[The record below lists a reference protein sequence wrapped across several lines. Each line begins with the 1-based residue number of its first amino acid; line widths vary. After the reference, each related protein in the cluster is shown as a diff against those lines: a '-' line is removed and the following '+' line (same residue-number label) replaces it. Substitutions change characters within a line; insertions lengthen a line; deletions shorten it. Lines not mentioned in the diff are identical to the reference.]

1 MVKSESAGR
10 AAVIVIAA
18 LAVGYTLQAA
28 EAIIAPVVLALIAG
42 IVLSPLSDL
51 LERWGLGRT
60 ISALLGLFITLIVVA
75 SLVLALQPIAMRLIQ
90 ALPQVASDL
99 EDALTNLR
107 STLSDLSTMSEN
119 MAETLSPTGGGG
131 EAAQGASNGGG
142 GEELPD
148 MRDALML
155 APSIL
160 AQIIVFAG
168 TLFFFVATRDE
179 VYTFLRRVLP
189 GHDGRRLQTSDLRR
203 AERRVAHYFLTITL
217 INSCLGIAVA
227 GALKLM
233 GLPGAL
239 QWGLLAFFM
248 NFVVYLGP
256 AVFGISLIIAGVA
269 AFDGPY
275 ALLPAASFFLLNMT
289 EGQFITP
296 SLVGREMRINPLLIF
311 LSVTF
316 GLWIWGPVGGI
327 VAIPLLVWLLVVL
340 TGQAGAVD
348 PRPLFAAEDGAHQAA
363 APTKPN

>member
-1 MVKSESAGR
+1 MGH
-10 AAVIVIAA
+10 AAIVVIAA
-18 LAVGYTLQAA
+18 IAVGYTLQAA
-28 EAIIAPVVLALIAG
+28 EAIIAPVVLALVAG

-51 LERWGLGRT
+51 LEKWGVGRT
-60 ISALLGLFITLIVVA
+60 FAALISLFLTLILVA
-75 SLVLALQPIAMRLIQ
+75 ALVMALQPIAMRLIDS
-90 ALPQVASDL
+90 LPKVARDL
-99 EDALTNLR
+99 EDALGNLR
-107 STLSDLSTMSEN
+107 GTISDLSTMSEN
-119 MAETLSPTGGGG
+119 MAETLSGAGAD
-131 EAAQGASNGGG
+131 AAAVDPEPAAAAASEVPNV
-142 GEELPD
+142 
-148 MRDALML
+148 RDAIML
-155 APSIL
+155 APSII

-179 VYTFLRRVLP
+179 VYTLLRKVLP
-189 GHDGRRLQTSDLRR
+189 GHDGRRLQISDLRR

-217 INSCLGIAVA
+217 INTCLGVAV
-227 GALKLM
+227 GAALTVM

-256 AVFGISLIIAGVA
+256 AVFGISLLIAGIA

-275 ALLPAASFFLLNMT
+275 SLLPAASFFLLNMM

-296 SLVGREMRINPLLIF
+296 SLVGREMRINPLMIF

-316 GLWIWGPVGGI
+316 GLWIWGPIGGV

-348 PRPLFAAEDGAHQAA
+348 PRPLFAAEDNSSAA
-363 APTKPN
+363 GK